1 MAAPF
6 FVALKKISKP
16 PVVVCFNMIRAQVD
30 NFIEVLDGQ
39 LILAE
44 LTISITPV
52 IVCLDITRVQADGLI
67 IIMDGQLIL
76 TGLAVSKSPVVVA
89 IGIIRCYM
97 QSMTKKLN
105 TVFL

>member
-16 PVVVCFNMIRAQVD
+16 PVAVCFYRIRAQVD

-39 LILAE
+39 LKLAE

-67 IIMDGQLIL
+67 II
-76 TGLAVSKSPVVVA
+76 SKAAP
-89 IGIIRCYM
+89 
-97 QSMTKKLN
+97 QSARLQVDLKKDRKKSDHEARI
-105 TVFL
+105 FSR